1 MTKDELNK
9 VIKSLSLR
17 RPVFHSEADFQH
29 ELAIELANNNYQV
42 RLEVPREITIN
53 GTLVR
58 AEIDLLIHKE
68 NFMTAIELKYVKT
81 KSTIEHCGEVF
92 QLKETWL
99 SNLSR
104 FDCFADC
111 QRIEAFVD
119 ASYANVGYS
128 IFLTNK
134 ADAWEKDISNKNNLA
149 KFFTIHHDRN
159 IDANVPIDWYPN
171 QPTKKSVS
179 ARRLSPYSPIILK
192 RQRTIE
198 WNEYSIFES
207 VHQKFK
213 YLIL

>member
-1 MTKDELNK
+1 MTKDELNN
-9 VIKSLSLR
+9 VMRSLSLR

-29 ELAIELANNNYQV
+29 ELAIELVKNGYQV

-58 AEIDLLIHKE
+58 AEIDLLIHDGKIWI
-68 NFMTAIELKYVKT
+68 AIELKYVKT
-81 KSTIEHCGEVF
+81 ESTIEHCGEVF

-119 ASYANVGYS
+119 ACYANVGYS
-128 IFLTNK
+128 VFLTNK

-149 KFFTIHHDRN
+149 RSFSIHEGRIILSN
-159 IDANVPIDWYPN
+159 TPLNWYPN
-171 QPTKKSVS
+171 DPTEGSVS
-179 ARRLSPYSPIILK
+179 SKRLPPYSPITLI
-192 RQRTIE
+192 RERTIE
-198 WNEYSIFES
+198 WFDYSYFES